1 MAMQAGN
8 ALLNKNTFAAKLNPE
23 IFTPEQV
30 PPFSKV
36 KWAAEVGGVLASET
50 VKSVQRTNLKSMCDT
65 ANVGICLSRVFS
77 TLSSSVGAVTNAET
91 LFDAGTKAITGL
103 GKTAAS
109 GVGNTMAWALG
120 FYALHHIPRQ
130 FRNMSGI
137 IKSPAESLELSMEN
151 KDLNPEALQLIQ
163 HIADASNTVNDLPSA
178 LQKALTTETFLGNW
192 QLNHA
197 FEKFNPAA
205 EGEFTEILEAL
216 NQELPL
222 HKAIPLEHAL
232 QQVNINAIKKEMP
245 SLSHDLQTRITAL
258 LETRIARNLTSFAS
272 RAIREQRDTP
282 TAFEAQY
289 MKQWLQEFNAIH
301 GAQVPATPEAVIAT
315 MKFAMA
321 AFASAGAMPLLQIE
335 EIPAESM
342 PPARWPK
349 KLEQQVM
356 QHLNAEHNLTMHNI
370 ENSLPQHGRAI
381 VAMNHSLFTFDIAM
395 ALQSIRENQKRES
408 TMVVDEALMGLP
420 GVSAV
425 LHGLGYRLAEKS
437 GFMRLLSQE
446 KLLAVAPGGSKE
458 GLKPY
463 EDANKLNWRN
473 SKGFVRAHLVS
484 GAPLITLMSPQVDQ
498 LRKNIMPPKLHALQ
512 KNVFSRLRIPFVPV
526 FMAPMER
533 EKIRVDHFASPTY
546 EAPPMPLN
554 NLNNNDPIFRNHVSK
569 IHAKVEQESQSL
581 LTETDKLVRSETDGQ
596 RYPMADPDRNKA

>member
-1 MAMQAGN
+1 
-8 ALLNKNTFAAKLNPE
+8 
-23 IFTPEQV
+23 
-30 PPFSKV
+30 
-36 KWAAEVGGVLASET
+36 
-50 VKSVQRTNLKSMCDT
+50 
-65 ANVGICLSRVFS
+65 
-77 TLSSSVGAVTNAET
+77 
-91 LFDAGTKAITGL
+91 
-103 GKTAAS
+103 
-109 GVGNTMAWALG
+109 
-120 FYALHHIPRQ
+120 
-130 FRNMSGI
+130 
-137 IKSPAESLELSMEN
+137 
-151 KDLNPEALQLIQ
+151 
-163 HIADASNTVNDLPSA
+163 
-178 LQKALTTETFLGNW
+178 
-192 QLNHA
+192 
-197 FEKFNPAA
+197 
-205 EGEFTEILEAL
+205 
-216 NQELPL
+216 
-222 HKAIPLEHAL
+222 
-232 QQVNINAIKKEMP
+232 
-245 SLSHDLQTRITAL
+245 
-258 LETRIARNLTSFAS
+258 
-272 RAIREQRDTP
+272 
-282 TAFEAQY
+282 
-289 MKQWLQEFNAIH
+289 
-301 GAQVPATPEAVIAT
+301 
-315 MKFAMA
+315 
-321 AFASAGAMPLLQIE
+321 
-335 EIPAESM
+335 
-342 PPARWPK
+342 
-349 KLEQQVM
+349 M